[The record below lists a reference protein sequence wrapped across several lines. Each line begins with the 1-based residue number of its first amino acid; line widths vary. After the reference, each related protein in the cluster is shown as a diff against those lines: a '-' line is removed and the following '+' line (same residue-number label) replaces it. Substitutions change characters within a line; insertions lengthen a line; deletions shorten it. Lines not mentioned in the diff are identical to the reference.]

1 MKKTI
6 IRTAL
11 LTTMAFAL
19 SGCIWGEKVEVPPA
33 SVGMVMGKNGYQGD
47 LIPPS
52 RFRLPVCFL
61 NCDKLVVIEAGDAG
75 MVEQMTVLMP
85 QDNLDLGA
93 DVRFTIS
100 LSEDRNQILSVFD
113 RVVPQRLDSGNFGTT
128 LSTIYDV
135 YGKAVVRNVVRS
147 TLSEY
152 SIAEI
157 AANQSAVSE
166 RLRQDVSEALKKT
179 PLEVK
184 SFGLANI
191 KFPDIITQAREA
203 AQSRKIDVEK
213 ADADAQVKIRE
224 AQARLE
230 VTRAE
235 READLLAAQTIAEQ
249 NRILAEGVTPEVLRY
264 MELEVLKEMARNKN
278 TIFFPVDMLNSTS
291 GQNALN
297 LRMLQEGQNK

>member
-1 MKKTI
+1 MKKTLTRI
-6 IRTAL
+6 ALFTA
-11 LTTMAFAL
+11 MAFTL

-33 SVGMVMGKNGYQGD
+33 SVGMIMGKNGYQGD

-61 NCDKLVVIEAGDAG
+61 NCDKLVIIEAGDAG

-85 QDNLDLGA
+85 QDNLDLGV

-100 LSEDRNQILSVFD
+100 LSEDRAQILSVFD
-113 RVVPQRLDSGNFGTT
+113 RVVPQRLQSGNFGTT
-128 LSTIYDV
+128 LQSIYDV

-157 AANQSAVSE
+157 AANQSSVSE
-166 RLRQDVSEALKKT
+166 KLRQDVSEALKKT

-191 KFPDIITQAREA
+191 KFPEIITQAREA

-264 MELEVLKEMARNKN
+264 MELEVLKKMAENQN
-278 TIFFPVDMLNSTS
+278 TIFFPVDMMGTAA

-297 LRMLQEGQNK
+297 LRVLQEGKQ

>member
-1 MKKTI
+1 MKKTLT
-6 IRTAL
+6 RVALFTA
-11 LTTMAFAL
+11 MAFTL

-61 NCDKLVVIEAGDAG
+61 NCDKLAIIEAGDAG
-75 MVEQMTVLMP
+75 MVEQMSVLMP
-85 QDNLDLGA
+85 QDNLDLGV

-100 LSEDRNQILSVFD
+100 LSEDRAQILSVFD
-113 RVVPQRLDSGNFGTT
+113 RVVPQRLESGNFGTT
-128 LSTIYDV
+128 LRSIYDV

-147 TLSEY
+147 SLSEY

-157 AANQSAVSE
+157 ASNQSAVSE
-166 RLRQDVSEALKKT
+166 KLRQDVSDALQKT

-191 KFPDIITQAREA
+191 AFPPVITEARVA
-203 AQSRKIDVEK
+203 AQSRKIDIEK
-213 ADADAQVKIRE
+213 ADSDAQVKIRE

-249 NRILAEGVTPEVLRY
+249 NRILAEGVTPQVLRY
-264 MELEVLKEMARNKN
+264 MELEVLKKMAENKN
-278 TIFFPVDMLNSTS
+278 TIFFPVDMMGSS
-291 GQNALN
+291 AGQNALN
-297 LRMLQEGQNK
+297 LRMLQEGKQ